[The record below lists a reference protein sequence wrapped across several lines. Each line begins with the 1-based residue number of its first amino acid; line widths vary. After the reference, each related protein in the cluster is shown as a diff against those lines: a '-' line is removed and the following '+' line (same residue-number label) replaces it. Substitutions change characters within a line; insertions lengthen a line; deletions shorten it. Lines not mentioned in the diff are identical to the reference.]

1 MDFGE
6 VDGIID
12 GKLVWFYYF
21 CMEILYSDVLFIKV
35 YFVEVVEVFCEGY
48 VVVFVFLVVFCSC
61 FRDEYGFIGG
71 IIIVCDY
78 VVGVKLCSCEVF
90 ILLSYKLGYV

>member
-21 CMEILYSDVLFIKV
+21 CMDLLYSDVLFIKV
-35 YFVEVVEVFCEGY
+35 YFVEVVEVELI
-48 VVVFVFLVVFCSC
+48 FVSSDVS
-61 FRDEYGFIGG
+61 FRCYFRW
-71 IIIVCDY
+71 
-78 VVGVKLCSCEVF
+78 
-90 ILLSYKLGYV
+90 